1 MTKNELRRI
10 NKAAREVDESY
21 KWPVNGR
28 FNATERAIRRLRR
41 IGYTS
46 TLNADEYAL
55 ALDEE
60 IDRIVNGALRRIRK
74 HCSAH
79 KPRRKP

>member
-10 NKAAREVDESY
+10 NKAARAVDESH

-28 FNATERAIRRLRR
+28 FNVTERAIRRLRR

-46 TLNADEYAL
+46 MHSADEYAL
-55 ALDEE
+55 ALGAE
-60 IDRIVNGALRRIRK
+60 IADIVNASITR
-74 HCSAH
+74 
-79 KPRRKP
+79 